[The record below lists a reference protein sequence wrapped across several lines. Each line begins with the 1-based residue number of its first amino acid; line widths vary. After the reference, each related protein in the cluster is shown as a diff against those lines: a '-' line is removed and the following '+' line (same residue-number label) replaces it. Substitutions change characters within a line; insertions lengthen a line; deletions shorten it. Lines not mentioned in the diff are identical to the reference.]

1 MKRLLRLEWLL
12 GALLL
17 WATAC
22 PAAQGIQGAFGQT
35 LGQRFDPAKSVDS
48 GMTRDDMWFE
58 FQVERTL
65 PFLKNFRALVTPLGY
80 RIYGIQADD
89 TAADR
94 PVCLQWVRGLAATV
108 AEKYL
113 PMAGVRMVS
122 SEAEDLFR
130 VDQASERRRIT
141 LACNASGQLLV
152 IYEDLALKDR
162 AAAEQQTWNHLVDTA
177 QSDSAADA
185 LPRLQTLADEGH
197 AQAQL
202 LLALAYRRGRGVKA
216 DDTIAE
222 AYYLK
227 AAQSGLLDAQY
238 NLGTFYLQRENHAK
252 ALPWLRAAAER
263 GRTTAQFNLAQL
275 LLKSKTP
282 ADDAEALRWFV
293 RAANSGHVD
302 AQYNSCH
309 MYSAGDG
316 AARSEIDA
324 YKWCDI
330 AAAAGHQKA
339 RENRDFIAQR
349 MSAEQVG
356 RAKLLSTQWQ
366 SAHPKIAARS

>member
-1 MKRLLRLEWLL
+1 MLRLAWLL
-12 GALLL
+12 GTFLLG
-17 WATAC
+17 ASAC
-22 PAAQGIQGAFGQT
+22 HGVQGIQDAFGQT

-48 GMTRDDMWFE
+48 GMTHDEMWFE

-65 PFLKNFRALVTPLGY
+65 PFLTHFRVLVTPLGY

-94 PVCLQWVRGLAATV
+94 AGCLQWTRGLAATV

-113 PMAGVRMVS
+113 PMDGVRMVK
-122 SEAEDLFR
+122 SEADDLFR
-130 VDQASERRRIT
+130 VNQASERRRIT

-152 IYEDLALKDR
+152 IYEDLALKEQ
-162 AAAEQQTWNHLVDTA
+162 AATEQQTWNRLVDTA
-177 QSDSAADA
+177 QSDRAADA
-185 LPRLQTLADEGH
+185 LPRLRALADEGH

-238 NLGTFYLQRENHAK
+238 NLGTFYLQREDHAN

-282 ADDAEALRWFV
+282 SDDAEALRWFV
-293 RAANSGHVD
+293 RAANSGHVE